1 MAYSRTLSEL
11 ELAVRREADM
21 VNSQFV
27 TSAEVRAYINQSW
40 AELYDRIVLFDQEYL
55 LRYVDFASTGAGEY
69 DIQNDLH
76 TGVVRSIS
84 SIYAGGTGYVNGAS
98 VTLSQGANATAT
110 GIITASG
117 GAITGVTLTNAG
129 FGYVDAAMP
138 SQAWQLQNSTAYISN
153 TTFTGGC
160 VFVGN
165 YAYYVINDYVAN
177 TCRILKVDMLTGAH
191 TTSSVISSDILEVL
205 AYDTNNNKLVT
216 IDTTTSSV
224 VSIDPATLSF
234 TSAAVAGSPPFVQ
247 NGVLFDPNTGDIF
260 AASSSTIYRLDL
272 SGTILDSLTPG
283 YVILSILTIAS
294 ASSPSVL
301 FVQDSSDNLYSV
313 QCSPLGPSLLVS
325 GYPDKIVSAVY
336 VPAVDRLYMS
346 MGLGAPT
353 SAQYYDFNIMS
364 NVDIEPTLVAAGYV
378 PGVCLLSYDVAT
390 DEVWYAS
397 FSAGPTS
404 NVVVGINAT
413 TGAVST
419 SITTA
424 AGQAD
429 CAARLGQRVIVTG
442 YSAGMTP
449 LNLTTYIY
457 EYGGGTGATIPNYI
471 VLDVS
476 GGTGGQIVAYIESD
490 FYKCKGVWYGSG
502 SVGNTTTFN
511 PLRRFMWDEQNLL
524 RQAGIYEG
532 SNELPYYRIYTVYGR
547 ELLSIAPDTLGGSY
561 RVYYYPA
568 PQKMLVDTDRVDGR
582 SGWDEWVI
590 KDAAIKCLLKEESV
604 EQAAAIKVIRDEL
617 FQRFQLH
624 ASERDAAQPER
635 IRRTALLSNRY
646 GWWR

>member
-27 TSAEVRAYINQSW
+27 TSAQVRAYINQSW

-76 TGVVRSIS
+76 TGVVWSIS

-110 GIITASG
+110 GVITASG

-138 SQAWQLQNSTAYISN
+138 SQSWQLQNSTAYISN

-191 TTSSVISSDILEVL
+191 ATSSVISSDILESL

-272 SGTILDSLTPG
+272 SGTILDTFTPG
-283 YVILSILTIAS
+283 YVISRILTIAS

-301 FVQDSSDNLYSV
+301 FVQDSSNNLYSV

-325 GYPDKIVSAVY
+325 SYPANIVSAVY

-346 MGLGAPT
+346 M
-353 SAQYYDFNIMS
+353 
-364 NVDIEPTLVAAGYV
+364 
-378 PGVCLLSYDVAT
+378 
-390 DEVWYAS
+390 
-397 FSAGPTS
+397 
-404 NVVVGINAT
+404 
-413 TGAVST
+413 
-419 SITTA
+419 
-424 AGQAD
+424 
-429 CAARLGQRVIVTG
+429 
-442 YSAGMTP
+442 
-449 LNLTTYIY
+449 
-457 EYGGGTGATIPNYI
+457 
-471 VLDVS
+471 
-476 GGTGGQIVAYIESD
+476 
-490 FYKCKGVWYGSG
+490 
-502 SVGNTTTFN
+502 
-511 PLRRFMWDEQNLL
+511 
-524 RQAGIYEG
+524 
-532 SNELPYYRIYTVYGR
+532 
-547 ELLSIAPDTLGGSY
+547 
-561 RVYYYPA
+561 
-568 PQKMLVDTDRVDGR
+568 
-582 SGWDEWVI
+582 
-590 KDAAIKCLLKEESV
+590 
-604 EQAAAIKVIRDEL
+604 
-617 FQRFQLH
+617 
-624 ASERDAAQPER
+624 
-635 IRRTALLSNRY
+635 
-646 GWWR
+646 